1 MKKEKIIGNILL
13 VATLISPMISFSLAS
28 IIGEAEIFG
37 VAGII
42 RYSWVMLL
50 FIPIGLLSIL
60 FGLKLK
66 NNKQKYKKY
75 FIISFICLSLLVIF
89 GSYRFIFNSVVTYD
103 VNEISNVEEKI
114 NFEIPDQVKVSNT
127 KLKLYNISYAKIIDN
142 ESKRA
147 FEEKIRNNQLWQDVL
162 NTGIKGLLS
171 FDVQYETADFDYFL
185 FFNITS
191 DEYNAF
197 PPSGQNVCIFV
208 AYDCDSQRLII
219 LNDYKINVN

>member
-60 FGLKLK
+60 FGFKLK

-103 VNEISNVEEKI
+103 VNEISIVEEKI

-162 NTGIKGLLS
+162 NTGIKGLLP

-185 FFNITS
+185 FFNVTS